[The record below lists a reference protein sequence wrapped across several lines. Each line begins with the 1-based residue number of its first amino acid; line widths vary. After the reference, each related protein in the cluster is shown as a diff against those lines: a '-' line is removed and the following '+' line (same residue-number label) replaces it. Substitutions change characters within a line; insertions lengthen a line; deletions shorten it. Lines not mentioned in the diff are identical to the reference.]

1 MGTGVAGDART
12 PWIDTTFDFRSDADG
27 GDPDRTSPTLR
38 RYHQILWSKDL
49 PCGRRF
55 DLDTTTE
62 WEYLHHR
69 SDLGEFFLSS
79 DAVIAT
85 YQEWIS
91 TRDLIAQMP
100 EGEVDEFET
109 LGYTIGGMMIFPSN
123 RVDGAWTINM
133 ARGMHRSQI
142 ADRMDLTLEC
152 IRRYYD
158 GDLDTPLGAT
168 LARYPEFFALFES
181 FQGYVDYFLLND
193 LAPDGRV
200 QFFLP
205 FDGFN
210 GRAVPEDA
218 AQYAEFRNRS
228 MEFVRRR
235 NLRIEAWERHAR
247 T

>member
-109 LGYTIGGMMIFPSN
+109 LG
-123 RVDGAWTINM
+123 
-133 ARGMHRSQI
+133 
-142 ADRMDLTLEC
+142 
-152 IRRYYD
+152 RR
-158 GDLDTPLGAT
+158 A
-168 LARYPEFFALFES
+168 
-181 FQGYVDYFLLND
+181 LLNLGHTFGHALEAEAGFSDKLLHGEAVAAGCALAFGYSAAHGLCPIEDAVREGQRTGEIAASLQQRVERRRLVLAQLD
-193 LAPDGRV
+193 LA
-200 QFFLP
+200 
-205 FDGFN
+205 
-210 GRAVPEDA
+210 
-218 AQYAEFRNRS
+218 
-228 MEFVRRR
+228 
-235 NLRIEAWERHAR
+235 
-247 T
+247 